1 MKINALGITVIH
13 KVSDTKNCMSFS
25 AQVLQLARKKMRRNK
40 VVVFQDSIDYLM
52 TP

>member
-1 MKINALGITVIH
+1 MKINVLGITVIH
-13 KVSDTKNCMSFS
+13 KVSDTKNGMSFL

-40 VVVFQDSIDYLM
+40 VVVFQDYIDYLM